1 MAQIVWQLTLFQSKL
16 AVCSMLATFTYGVSP
31 LELANIGDVKVISQ
45 FFFFKGHETMIS
57 TVPCIIH
64 INVTNE
70 CSKRYGL

>member
-1 MAQIVWQLTLFQSKL
+1 MRQLTLFQSKL
-16 AVCSMLATFTYGVSP
+16 DVCSMLATFTYGVSP
-31 LELANIGDVKVISQ
+31 LELANISDVRVILQ
-45 FFFFKGHETMIS
+45 KDTKRRRIS